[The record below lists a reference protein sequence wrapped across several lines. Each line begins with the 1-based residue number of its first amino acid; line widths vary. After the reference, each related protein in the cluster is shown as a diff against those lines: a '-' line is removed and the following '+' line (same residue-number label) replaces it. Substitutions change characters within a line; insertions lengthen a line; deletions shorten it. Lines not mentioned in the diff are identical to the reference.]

1 MAAVK
6 VLSTRKTHTVP
17 VAPVAAQV
25 RHDNYLWKAA
35 AQQLFQ
41 LNKQDAFA
49 FAAFIDSWGPG
60 PDHLDSGQWQT
71 AFRMCLSIRDP
82 VQQRAEEATGERI
95 IILPAHDTV
104 GGAEIATNPMHRLL
118 HSKNNTGK
126 AMVPWPCVSV

>member
-1 MAAVK
+1 MIVHIWSFTSFHGPTHSIVSTTTVVVTTGRQGSLGYYRNLAVHERFMTAVK

-17 VAPVAAQV
+17 SAPVAAQV

-60 PDHLDSGQWQT
+60 PDHLDSGQ
-71 AFRMCLSIRDP
+71 
-82 VQQRAEEATGERI
+82 
-95 IILPAHDTV
+95 
-104 GGAEIATNPMHRLL
+104 
-118 HSKNNTGK
+118 
-126 AMVPWPCVSV
+126 